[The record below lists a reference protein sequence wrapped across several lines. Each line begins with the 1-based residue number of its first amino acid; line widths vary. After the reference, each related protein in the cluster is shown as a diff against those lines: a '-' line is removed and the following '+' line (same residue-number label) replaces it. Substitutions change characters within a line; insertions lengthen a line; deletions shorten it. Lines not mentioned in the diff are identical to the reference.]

1 MRYIIHGAG
10 AIGGLTGGRLAAGG
24 AEVLLIARQA
34 MAAAVNARGL
44 TIRSREGEQQISG
57 IAAVTDPRQ
66 LTPREDDVILLTVKS
81 RQTAA
86 SVQALHDVF
95 GQETPVF
102 CFQNG
107 VRNEETAAARFRR
120 VYGVMVDVS
129 ATLLRP
135 GLIAY
140 TRSSSL
146 AMGCY
151 PLGRDEVL
159 RQVAAE
165 FDRAGFRTTTHDHIM
180 AIKWA
185 KLLLNLNNATHAICD
200 YYVQLSHVLPP
211 VARFM
216 ADVVEEGLR
225 VLEVAGISVEEENNP
240 FDVKA
245 HITRLR
251 NLTEDEAAIRAA
263 RSLPPDLRTYPST
276 WADLKHQRGE
286 TEAGYFNG
294 EIILLGEKHGIFT
307 PFNSTLFTTVET
319 MALQKQPPGRYTI
332 EELSELVEQK
342 RLELYH
348 AHSETLPQ

>member
-10 AIGGLTGGRLAAGG
+10 AIGGLIGGRLAAGG

-34 MAAAVNARGL
+34 MADAVNARGL
-44 TIRSREGEQQISG
+44 TIRSREGEQQIPG
-57 IAAVTDPRQ
+57 ITAVTDPREI
-66 LTPREDDVILLTVKS
+66 TPREDDVILLTVKS

-86 SVQALHDVF
+86 AVQALHEVF
-95 GQETPVF
+95 GQETPIF

-107 VRNEETAAARFRR
+107 VRNEEAAAARFRR

-135 GLIAY
+135 GLIAH
-140 TRSSSL
+140 TRSGSL
-146 AMGCY
+146 ATGCY
-151 PLGRDEVL
+151 PLGRDELL
-159 RQVAAE
+159 RQVAAD
-165 FDRAGFRTTTHDHIM
+165 FDRAVLKTTTHDHIM

-216 ADVVEEGLR
+216 ADVIEEGLR

-245 HITRLR
+245 HIARLR

-294 EIILLGEKHGIFT
+294 EIILLGEKHGLFT

-348 AHSETLPQ
+348 THSETLPQ